1 MSLSQ
6 TQIDEAMKPARFD
19 SHISAV
25 GGHSNPISGQG
36 LPPSSILTKDKT
48 FSSGASPINS
58 LLAGEK
64 IQFGKFSAT
73 MNFTYAE
80 IFLLKNLRFS
90 FPPFP
95 VVRCCYISNNY
106 SS

>member
-6 TQIDEAMKPARFD
+6 TQIDEAMKPARYD

-25 GGHSNPISGQG
+25 GGHSSPVSDPI
-36 LPPSSILTKDKT
+36 LPSPSILAKDKT

-64 IQFGKFSAT
+64 IQFGRMFVA
-73 MNFTYAE
+73 MNLTFAE
-80 IFLLKNLRFS
+80 IILVKNS
-90 FPPFP
+90 CFPPVF
-95 VVRCCYISNNY
+95 RCRYISNNP
-106 SS
+106 SSK

>member
-6 TQIDEAMKPARFD
+6 TQIDEAMKPAQYD
-19 SHISAV
+19 SQISAV
-25 GGHSNPISGQG
+25 GGHSSPVSGQV
-36 LPPSSILTKDKT
+36 LPSSSILTKDKT

-73 MNFTYAE
+73 MNLTYTE
-80 IFLLKNLRFS
+80 ISLFKSL
-90 FPPFP
+90 
-95 VVRCCYISNNY
+95 
-106 SS
+106 